1 MSDSYAV
8 FGNPIAQSKSPAIH
22 RHFCEQTGED
32 MTYTKQLVAE
42 GEFQTAADAFFAD
55 GGRGL
60 NITSPFKLD
69 AFQYADRRTP
79 RAERAG
85 AVNLLI
91 KENDGS
97 ITGDTSDGVGM
108 VNDML
113 NMGWELGGKKLLIL
127 GAGGAVRGVL
137 EPLLGQQPA
146 NLTIANRTLAKA
158 EQLVKDFHDLG
169 ELKACSFDDLAGR
182 QFDVIINGT
191 SAGLHG
197 ERVNLPANLLAPDSA
212 CYDMSYAAEPTGFLC
227 WAERE
232 GCKQLSDG
240 LGMLVGQAAESFY
253 AWRHIRPEVVP
264 VITELRRKMT
274 ESKKKAS

>member
-1 MSDSYAV
+1 MTDTYAV

-32 MTYTKQLVAE
+32 MAYTKQLVPE
-42 GEFQTAADAFFAD
+42 GEFRQAADAFFAD

-60 NITSPFKLD
+60 NVTVPFKLD
-69 AFQYADRRTP
+69 AYEYANHLTA
-79 RAERAG
+79 RAQRAG

-97 ITGDTSDGVGM
+97 ITGDNSDGIGM

-113 NMGWELGGKKLLIL
+113 NMGWELGDKKVLLL

-137 EPLLGQQPA
+137 EPVLSQQPKC
-146 NLTIANRTLAKA
+146 LTIANRTVSKA
-158 EQLVKDFHDLG
+158 EQLARDFHDLG
-169 ELKACSFDDLAGR
+169 TVSACSFDDLSGQR
-182 QFDVIINGT
+182 FDVIINGT
-191 SAGLHG
+191 SASLHG
-197 ERVNLPANLLAPDSA
+197 DLPPLPDQLLAPKAA
-212 CYDMSYAAEPTGFLC
+212 CYDMMYGAEPTVFLS
-227 WAERE
+227 WAATQ
-232 GCKQLSDG
+232 GADQLADG

-264 VITELRRKMT
+264 VITELRRKMA
-274 ESKKKAS
+274 EGKKKVG

>member
-1 MSDSYAV
+1 MTDSYAV

-32 MTYTKQLVAE
+32 MTYTKQLVPE
-42 GEFQTAADAFFAD
+42 GEFKKAADAFFVE

-69 AFQYADRRTP
+69 AFDYADRRTP

-91 KENDGS
+91 KEHDGS

-113 NMGWELGGKKLLIL
+113 NMGWELSGKKLLIL

-137 EPLLGQQPA
+137 EPLLGQQPES
-146 NLTIANRTLAKA
+146 LTIANRTVSKA
-158 EQLVKDFHDLG
+158 EALAKDFHDLG
-169 ELKACSFDDLAGR
+169 CLKSCSFDELAGKK
-182 QFDVIINGT
+182 FDVVINGT

-197 ERVNLPANLLAPDSA
+197 EMVNSPTAILNRDAA
-212 CYDMSYAAEPTGFLC
+212 CYDTTSAADPTAFLL
-227 WAERE
+227 WAEQQ
-232 GCKQLSDG
+232 G
-240 LGMLVGQAAESFY
+240 AE
-253 AWRHIRPEVVP
+253 
-264 VITELRRKMT
+264 
-274 ESKKKAS
+274 

>member
-1 MSDSYAV
+1 MTDSYAV

-22 RHFCEQTGED
+22 RHFCDQTGED
-32 MTYTKQLVAE
+32 MAYTKQLVAE
-42 GEFQTAADAFFAD
+42 GEFKQAADTFFNG

-60 NITSPFKLD
+60 NITAPFKLD
-69 AFQYADRRTP
+69 AYNYATRLTP

-97 ITGDTSDGVGM
+97 ITGDTSDGIGM

-113 NMGWELGGKKLLIL
+113 NMGWELEGKKLLIL

-137 EPLLGQQPA
+137 EPLLGQKPSS
-146 NLTIANRTLAKA
+146 LTIANRTVSKA

-169 ELKACSFDDLAGR
+169 ELNACSFDELSDGH
-182 QFDVIINGT
+182 FDVVINGT

-197 ERVNLPANLLAPDSA
+197 ERVNLPDNLLASQAA
-212 CYDMSYAAEPTGFLC
+212 CYDMSYAAEPTGFLR
-227 WAERE
+227 WAEE
-232 GCKQLSDG
+232 QGAAKLTDG

-264 VITELRRKMT
+264 VITELRRKMS
-274 ESKKKAS
+274 ESKKKAG